1 MLKLPAHPRNARRDP
16 GERGFALITVLLAT
30 MMLLALASAALAYG
44 VGSQPISRH
53 DQDWNGALGAA
64 QAGVDDYLARI
75 NQNQTYITSY
85 SSSNPDPTNPAMGCS
100 SGACPGTPKWATM
113 SSGGQFHYGI
123 DTSQYAQNGV
133 IFVTATGRAAATGPG
148 AGVMRTIQARLGR
161 SGLLKF
167 LYHTTYETL
176 DPAWQGKLLG
186 SGPFRDPYTGTM
198 VNGQTWANDVCG
210 GNSAYASKAYW
221 WAGRYK
227 YSSYNP
233 PGPSSGAFC
242 QDIQFAPGDVVNGPL
257 STDDTPVICGGAT
270 FNGAVTVGGKDP
282 YQGKLWF
289 NPGCGGGPNFTQ
301 GPPTVKSLPLPSTL
315 ASLKSYVTT
324 SSGGCLYTGPTRIY
338 LSMQGGVSGMRVQSP
353 LSQNTVNPSQCPTGT
368 STSLSSWV
376 PVPGAPKVGGG
387 NYPGNG
393 LILVQNVP
401 ASTTDPNYTS
411 PSSSACTSWPK
422 SAVSYYMA
430 GDPSATKSCTDGD
443 AFVQGTV
450 NTAATIAAVD
460 NSIVITHDSGGT
472 RRTPASATRARARA
486 ARSARAGPPRT
497 TPTPRACSASRP
509 PTSSRCST
517 PAVHRR
523 RTTSRSTPPSS
534 PSTTRSSCR
543 TGARTTRASS
553 RCSGRS
559 ARSSAGRSARRAAT
573 ATSRTTGGTP
583 ASARACSPRTSW
595 TRRRPRGAR
604 RSGRR
609 SRRRARCPDPGARPG
624 DAPTRAATAGT
635 IGAGTEPG
643 AMTAGR

>member
-460 NSIVITHDSGGT
+460 NSIVITHDSGGSAPNSGVCYSSST
-472 RRTPASATRARARA
+472 ASCPIGTGGTAPNNADTQGVLGLQA
-486 ARSARAGPPRT
+486 ANFVEVFN
-497 TPTPRACSASRP
+497 
-509 PTSSRCST
+509 TS
-517 PAVHRR
+517 
-523 RTTSRSTPPSS
+523 SS
-534 PSTTRSSCR
+534 PSPNNLEID
-543 TGARTTRASS
+543 
-553 RCSGRS
+553 
-559 ARSSAGRSARRAAT
+559 AAIF
-573 ATSRTTGGTP
+573 ALNHSFIVQNWGTNNQ
-583 ASARACSPRTSW
+583 SILTVF
-595 TRRRPRGAR
+595 
-604 RSGRR
+604 
-609 SRRRARCPDPGARPG
+609 
-624 DAPTRAATAGT
+624 GT
-635 IGAGTEPG
+635 IGQKFRGPVGTSGGNGYLKNYWWDTRFGKGVQPPYFVDSSQAAWGTTQWAEIP
-643 AMTAGR
+643 TPSSLP